1 MPTNNPGLRKCRIAP
16 GTGTP
21 GIRQV
26 QVVTT
31 APKNNEY
38 HQYEQVT
45 AAQWRAQPGGT
56 IPTFQ
61 NVGTKDKGQ
70 VPTILITGYSAP
82 S

>member
-1 MPTNNPGLRKCRIAP
+1 MATNNPGLRKCRIAP

-26 QVVTT
+26 NVVTT
-31 APKNNEY
+31 APKNFEY

-45 AAQWRAQPGGT
+45 AAQWRANPGGV
-56 IPTFQ
+56 ISTFQ
-61 NVGTKDKGQ
+61 NAGTRDNGQ
-70 VPTILITGYSAP
+70 LPTILITGYSAP

>member
-1 MPTNNPGLRKCRIAP
+1 MATNNPGLRKCRIAP

-26 QVVTT
+26 NVVTA
-31 APKNNEY
+31 APKNFEY
-38 HQYEQVT
+38 PQYEQVT
-45 AAQWRAQPGGT
+45 HAAYLANPGGV

-61 NVGTKDKGQ
+61 NAASRDNGQ
-70 VPTILITGYSAP
+70 IPTILITGYSAP